1 MSFIVNTIR
10 AVLGVLSALIL
21 VGCNHFDSPNDPSY
35 APVMPDVRAELTPD
49 MGSVY
54 HPGHGLSLYDD
65 IKAHKIG
72 DLITV
77 VFTEKMDASKE
88 AETNYEKN
96 STANIV
102 DPTIL
107 STVADFSLPKWLPIP
122 LATTDNLNLETQLNG
137 DREFEGSSDAEQKN
151 ELTGQVTVM
160 VSQIYPNGNLYV
172 RGEKWI
178 NINHGDEFIRVS
190 GIIRSEDIQPDNTIE
205 SHRIADARISYSGR
219 GALTNAT
226 KPGWLMKIIT
236 SSLWPL

>member
-1 MSFIVNTIR
+1 MNIIR
-10 AVLGVLSALIL
+10 AVLGVLSVLTL

-35 APVMPDVRAELTPD
+35 APVMPDIQPELTPD

-54 HPGHGLSLYDD
+54 HPGRGLSLYED

-77 VFTEKMDASKE
+77 IFTEQMDASKE
-88 AETNYEKN
+88 AETNFDKS
-96 STANIV
+96 STANII

-107 STVADFSLPKWLPIP
+107 STMADFGLPKWLPIP
-122 LATTDNLNLETQLNG
+122 LLTTDNLNLETKING
-137 DREFEGSSDAEQKN
+137 TREFEGSSDSEQKN
-151 ELTGQVTVM
+151 KLTGKITVM
-160 VSQIYPNGNLYV
+160 VSQVYPNGNLYV

-178 NINHGDEFIRVS
+178 NINHGDEFVRVS

-219 GALTNAT
+219 GTLTNAT
-226 KPGWLMKIIT
+226 KPGWLMKVIT
-236 SSLWPL
+236 SSLWPF